1 MNNNDGNL
9 FLTRP
14 RNQSSENTAL
24 ILEAY
29 SSKDIAGVNIAKQV
43 MKNFPFSETDDVFQE
58 KPVYSAEING
68 KQLLL
73 VTLKEETV
81 YAQNL
86 PEHFANIE
94 LIVFLSR
101 HSSQSGTP
109 TLSVHTPGNFAEAEL
124 GGLPRTVS
132 VCPAAAMR
140 DALKALA
147 QYRTEMK
154 LDYEVSYECT
164 HHGPSLNVPTMFV
177 ELGSSP
183 QQWSDTKAAEAV
195 AKAAMQAIV
204 KLDNSEHQAA
214 IGIGGTHYNH
224 HFTKMALNN
233 EALFSHMIP
242 KYALQ
247 HVNTETLQQCVER
260 TKEKVDHA
268 ILDWKGITSKDKPKI
283 LKTLT
288 ELKLPYKKSNNNHKK
303 QPHYDNN
310 SNVACFI

>member
-1 MNNNDGNL
+1 
-9 FLTRP
+9 
-14 RNQSSENTAL
+14 L
-24 ILEAY
+24 ILAAY

-43 MKNFPFSETDDVFQE
+43 MNNFPFSKTGETFQE

-68 KQLLL
+68 KQ
-73 VTLKEETV
+73 VTLITLKDETV

-101 HSSQSGTP
+101 HSSQSGKP

-132 VCPAAAMR
+132 VCPAAAMS

-183 QQWSDTKAAEAV
+183 QQWSDIRAAEAV
-195 AKAAMQAIV
+195 AKAAMQAIAQ
-204 KLDNSEHQAA
+204 LDNSENQAA
-214 IGIGGTHYNH
+214 IGIGGTHYNQ

-242 KYALQ
+242 KYALPDLDA
-247 HVNTETLQQCVER
+247 EILQQCVER

-288 ELKLPYKKSNNNHKK
+288 ELKLPYKK
-303 QPHYDNN
+303 
-310 SNVACFI
+310 I